1 MGETH
6 DAIDRFCRPRL
17 SHHSVSTGNAS
28 CAGSRAG
35 RHHHSSRLRMRTGHD
50 TGCWCLHG
58 KNHQAPSPQV
68 YSLDRRRLRRVAL
81 LLRGSAVTARDVL
94 QRCGP
99 FHVRYWPSADSP
111 IWPARFA
118 FRGEADRTFCGANV
132 RSRPKADY
140 AYQKGARLINSRN
153 APIGI

>member
-1 MGETH
+1 MAVRRHFDVGQRWSARSRDSQCQH
-6 DAIDRFCRPRL
+6 RQCQLRRF
-17 SHHSVSTGNAS
+17 T
-28 CAGSRAG
+28 AG
-35 RHHHSSRLRMRTGHD
+35 RHHHASRLRMRTGHD
-50 TGCWCLHG
+50 TGCWCLRS
-58 KNHQAPSPQV
+58 KNHQTPSPQV
-68 YSLDRRRLRRVAL
+68 YSLDRGRLRRVAL
-81 LLRGSAVTARDVL
+81 LLKGRAITARNVL
-94 QRCGP
+94 QRYGP

-118 FRGEADRTFCGANV
+118 FSGQDFFLRREC